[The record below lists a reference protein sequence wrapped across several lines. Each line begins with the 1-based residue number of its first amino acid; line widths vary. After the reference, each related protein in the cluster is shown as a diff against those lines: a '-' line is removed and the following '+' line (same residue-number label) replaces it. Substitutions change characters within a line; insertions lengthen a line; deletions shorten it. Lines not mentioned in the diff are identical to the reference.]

1 MAEYPA
7 EILYHIMLRIARLNS
22 APEIFYSLQGEG
34 AGIGTPAVFLRL
46 SGCNLRCAWC
56 DTKYSWAEGMSVS
69 PEEAAGLIRQHDCRR
84 LVITGGEPLLQQEG
98 LVNLLRLLPEFVTE
112 VETNGTIAPC
122 PELVQRVQQW
132 NVSPKL
138 PHAGNTGRECL
149 LPDVLAAFAALPGA
163 WFKFVVRGEEDWPAI
178 EALSLPQ
185 ERIILMPCAA
195 SRAALQAARP
205 AVAQMAL
212 RHRVRLGDRLHL
224 VLWDT
229 EKGV

>member
-1 MAEYPA
+1 M
-7 EILYHIMLRIARLNS
+7 
-22 APEIFYSLQGEG
+22 
-34 AGIGTPAVFLRL
+34 
-46 SGCNLRCAWC
+46 
-56 DTKYSWAEGMSVS
+56 
-69 PEEAAGLIRQHDCRR
+69 
-84 LVITGGEPLLQQEG
+84 
-98 LVNLLRLLPEFVTE
+98 
-112 VETNGTIAPC
+112 
-122 PELVQRVQQW
+122 QQW

-138 PHAGNTGRECL
+138 PHAGNNGRECL
-149 LPDVLAAFAALPGA
+149 RPDVLAAFAALPGT

-178 EALSLPQ
+178 EALGLPQ

-212 RHRVRLGDRLHL
+212 RHRIRLGDRLHL